1 MSRHGHLQKLLK
13 RQLLKDSIA
22 STARS
27 RITLVR
33 GGEVYAPDRIGRA
46 DVLLGGGRILRVGAG
61 LEAAAQS
68 LGAVHVIEASR
79 LRVVPGYI
87 DQHIHLFGG
96 GDAAGPQGRAFDL
109 KAEDLA
115 LAGITSAVGV
125 VGVEMETRGLPLLLR
140 KTTELRSAG
149 LTALMYTGSFRLPA
163 PHLLWSA
170 AADVCFIEQVKGVKT
185 AVSER
190 LYPNQD
196 LPALMQ
202 LAGEMLQAKALSG
215 KAAVLHCHMGSMAA
229 GMEPIFALVE
239 QLGIDPSQ
247 ILPTHVN
254 RTPEFSPVFE
264 HALRFAKLGGTIDFS
279 SCVSKQDANPTGIDV
294 HEAVRR
300 ALDAGVPLEQITFS
314 SDSNVPGA
322 VRDGDGRLTGMRLVP
337 PTVLHR
343 DLMRT
348 VHEASLPLEQALQLV
363 TSNVARVL
371 GMQDIKGSVSEGA
384 DADLVLL
391 DEQDRI
397 DTVIAGGEVL
407 VRERRAI
414 PRGPFAA
421 NREEGA

>member
-1 MSRHGHLQKLLK
+1 LQDLT
-13 RQLLKDSIA
+13 A
-22 STARS
+22 SATRS
-27 RITLVR
+27 RITLLR
-33 GGEVYAPDRIGRA
+33 GGEVYAPHRIGRA
-46 DVLLGGGRILRVGAG
+46 DVLLGGGRILRMGTN
-61 LEAAAQS
+61 LESAALA
-68 LGAVHVIEASR
+68 LDTVHTIDASR

-115 LAGITSAVGV
+115 LSGITTAVGV

-140 KTTELRSAG
+140 KTMELRSAG
-149 LTALMYTGSFRLPA
+149 ITALMYTGSFRLPA

-170 AADVCFIEQVKGVKT
+170 AADVCFIEQVMGVKT

-215 KAAVLHCHMGSMAA
+215 KAAVLHCHMGGMAA
-229 GMEPIFALVE
+229 GMEPLFALVE

-254 RTPEFSPVFE
+254 RTAEFSPVFE
-264 HALRFAKLGGTIDFS
+264 HALRFAKMGGTIDFS
-279 SCVSKQDANPTGIDV
+279 SCVSKQDANPTGVDV
-294 HEAVRR
+294 HEAVRS
-300 ALDAGVPLEQITFS
+300 ALDAGVPIERITFS

-322 VRDGDGRLTGMRLVP
+322 VRDSEGRLTGMRVVP
-337 PTVLHR
+337 PSVLHR

-348 VHEASLPLEQALQLV
+348 VHDAGLPLEQALQLI

-371 GMQDIKGSVSEGA
+371 GLQGSKGCVAEGA
-384 DADLVLL
+384 DADIVLL

-397 DTVIAGGEVL
+397 DTVIAGGELL
-407 VRERRAI
+407 VRERRATA
-414 PRGPFAA
+414 RGPFATA
-421 NREEGA
+421 GEGA

>member
-1 MSRHGHLQKLLK
+1 MQDLT
-13 RQLLKDSIA
+13 A
-22 STARS
+22 SATRS
-27 RITLVR
+27 RITLLR
-33 GGEVYAPDRIGRA
+33 GGEVYAPHRIGRA
-46 DVLLGGGRILRVGAG
+46 DVLLGGGRILRIGAN
-61 LEAAAQS
+61 LEAAALA
-68 LGAVHVIEASR
+68 LGAVHTIDASR

-115 LAGITSAVGV
+115 LSGITTAVGV

-140 KTTELRSAG
+140 KTMELRSAG
-149 LTALMYTGSFRLPA
+149 ITALMYTGSFRLPA

-170 AADVCFIEQVKGVKT
+170 AADVCFIEQVMGVKT

-215 KAAVLHCHMGSMAA
+215 KAAVLHCHMGGMAA
-229 GMEPIFALVE
+229 GMEPLFALVE

-254 RTPEFSPVFE
+254 RTAEFSPVFE
-264 HALRFAKLGGTIDFS
+264 HALRFAKMGGTIDFS
-279 SCVSKQDANPTGIDV
+279 SCVSKQDANPTGVDV
-294 HEAVRR
+294 HEAVRS
-300 ALDAGVPLEQITFS
+300 ALDAGVPIERITFS

-322 VRDGDGRLTGMRLVP
+322 VRDSEGRLTGMRVVP
-337 PTVLHR
+337 PSVLHR

-348 VHEASLPLEQALQLV
+348 VHDAGLPLEQALQLI

-371 GMQDIKGSVSEGA
+371 GLQGSKGCVAEGA
-384 DADLVLL
+384 DADIVLL

-397 DTVIAGGEVL
+397 DTVIAGGELL
-407 VRERRAI
+407 VRERRATA
-414 PRGPFAA
+414 RGPFATA
-421 NREEGA
+421 GEGA

>member
-1 MSRHGHLQKLLK
+1 LQDLT
-13 RQLLKDSIA
+13 A
-22 STARS
+22 SSTRS
-27 RITLVR
+27 RITLLR
-33 GGEVYAPDRIGRA
+33 GGEVYAPHHLGRA
-46 DVLLGGGRILRVGAG
+46 DVLLGGGRILRIGAN
-61 LEAAAQS
+61 LAAALA
-68 LGAVHVIEASR
+68 LGAVHTIDASR

-115 LAGITSAVGV
+115 LSGITTAVGV

-140 KTTELRSAG
+140 KTMELRSAG
-149 LTALMYTGSFRLPA
+149 ITALMYTGSFRLPA
-163 PHLLWSA
+163 PHLLWNA
-170 AADVCFIEQVKGVKT
+170 AADVCFIEQVMGVKT

-215 KAAVLHCHMGSMAA
+215 KAAVLHCHMGGMAA
-229 GMEPIFALVE
+229 GMEPLFALVE

-254 RTPEFSPVFE
+254 RTAEFSPVFE
-264 HALRFAKLGGTIDFS
+264 HALRFAKMGGTIDFS
-279 SCVSKQDANPTGIDV
+279 SCVSKQDANPTGVDV
-294 HEAVRR
+294 HEAVRS
-300 ALDAGVPLEQITFS
+300 ALDAGVPVERITFS

-322 VRDGDGRLTGMRLVP
+322 VRDSEGRLTGMRIVP
-337 PTVLHR
+337 PSVLHR

-348 VHEASLPLEQALQLV
+348 VHDAGLPLEQALQLV

-371 GMQDIKGSVSEGA
+371 GLQGSKGCVAEGA

-397 DTVIAGGEVL
+397 DTVIAGGELL

-414 PRGPFAA
+414 ARGPFAA
-421 NREEGA
+421 AGEGA